1 MYDNEIYSNS
11 ETEKYTAY
19 QNETTANQI
28 ENSNSLAGSG
38 SEKEKGKKKKGAF
51 RKVMFSAG
59 LGLAF
64 GVFAGGGFYAVKFGA
79 EQLVPVEKQDVII
92 SDQTGQPASGANN
105 GLTNVNQIT
114 YVTDDVSDVVAE
126 VMPAMVSIVNN
137 YTSTGSG
144 MTIWGQRYDYSQPG
158 VSSGS
163 GIILAENEKELL
175 IVTNNH
181 VVENSDELQVIF
193 IDGSTATASVKG
205 LDSDMDLAVI
215 AVALDSLPEE
225 TRNAIAIATLGNSDE
240 LKLGSPVIAIGNAL
254 GYGQSVTGGMISA
267 LNREM
272 TAEDGSTG
280 IFIQTDAAIN
290 HGNSGGAL
298 LNINGEVIGINS
310 SKMDGYSVEG
320 MGYAIPISSA
330 SPIIA
335 ELMERQTRTDK
346 VAEEEKGYMGISMRD
361 VTSQHASLLGIP
373 QGISVQ
379 EIEEGS
385 AAEQAGMMKY
395 DIIVKFDGQ
404 KVSTG
409 EGLAETVGYYKAGET
424 VTVTLQRL
432 VNGEYESIDL
442 ELTLGSREK

>member
-11 ETEKYTAY
+11 ETGRYTEY
-19 QNETTANQI
+19 QT
-28 ENSNSLAGSG
+28 NSAAEHLVNPDQAAGSG
-38 SEKEKGKKKKGAF
+38 SSTGKEKKKKGGF
-51 RKVMFSAG
+51 RKVVLSAG
-59 LGLAF
+59 MGLAF
-64 GVFAGGGFYAVKFGA
+64 GLFAGGGFYAVKLGTDQLAPAENQDAIVLDQSGTQLTGDNGA
-79 EQLVPVEKQDVII
+79 
-92 SDQTGQPASGANN
+92 
-105 GLTNVNQIT
+105 LTNINQIT
-114 YVTDDVSDVVAE
+114 YIRDDVSDVVE
-126 VMPAMVSIVNN
+126 QVMPAMVSIINN
-137 YTSTGSG
+137 YTNTSTG

-163 GIILAENEKELL
+163 GIILAENESELL

-181 VVENSDELQVIF
+181 VVEDTDELQVIF
-193 IDGSTATASVKG
+193 IDGSTAVANVKG
-205 LDSDMDLAVI
+205 LDSEMDLAVI
-215 AVALDSLPEE
+215 SVALDTLSEE
-225 TRNAIAIATLGNSDE
+225 TRNAITVATLGNSDD

-298 LNINGEVIGINS
+298 LNVNGEVIGINS

-335 ELMERQTRTDK
+335 ELMERQTRTEL

-361 VTSQHASLLGIP
+361 VTAQYASLLGIP

-385 AAEQAGMMKY
+385 AAEKAGMMKY

-409 EGLAETVGYYKAGET
+409 EKLAETVGYYRAGET
-424 VTVTLQRL
+424 VTVTVQRL
-432 VNGEYESIDL
+432 VNGAYETIDL
-442 ELTLGSREK
+442 EITLGSRKQ

>member
-11 ETEKYTAY
+11 ETGRYTEY
-19 QNETTANQI
+19 QTSSAADHSV
-28 ENSNSLAGSG
+28 NSEQAAGSG
-38 SEKEKGKKKKGAF
+38 SSAGKEKKKKGSV
-51 RKVMFSAG
+51 RKVVLSAG
-59 LGLAF
+59 MGLAF
-64 GVFAGGGFYAVKFGA
+64 GLFAGGGFYAVKVGTEQFIPA
-79 EQLVPVEKQDVII
+79 ENQDAVVT
-92 SDQTGQPASGANN
+92 DQKEIQGIGGDGP
-105 GLTNVNQIT
+105 LTNINQIT
-114 YVTDDVSDVVAE
+114 YVRDDVSEVVEE
-126 VMPAMVSIVNN
+126 VMPAMVSIINN
-137 YTSTGSG
+137 YTNTGTG
-144 MTIWGQRYDYSQPG
+144 MTIWGQRYEPG

-163 GIILAENEKELL
+163 GIILAENESELL

-181 VVENSDELQVIF
+181 VVEDTDELQVIF
-193 IDGSTATASVKG
+193 IDGSTATANVKG
-205 LDSDMDLAVI
+205 LDSEMDLAVI
-215 AVALDSLPEE
+215 SVALDALSEE
-225 TRNAIAIATLGNSDE
+225 TRSAITVATLGNSDD

-330 SPIIA
+330 S
-335 ELMERQTRTDK
+335 QTRMEL

-361 VTSQHASLLGIP
+361 VTSQYASMLGIP

-385 AAEQAGMMKY
+385 AAEKAGMMKY

-409 EGLAETVGYYKAGET
+409 EKLTETVGYYRAGET
-424 VTVTLQRL
+424 VTVTVQRL
-432 VNGEYESIDL
+432 VNGAYETIDL
-442 ELTLGSREK
+442 ELTLGSREQ

>member
-11 ETEKYTAY
+11 ETGKYTEY
-19 QNETTANQI
+19 QTEHMIQNTENTDTAAQ
-28 ENSNSLAGSG
+28 SSTV
-38 SEKEKGKKKKGAF
+38 KEKKKKSGF
-51 RKVMFSAG
+51 RKVVISAG

-64 GVFAGGGFYAVKFGA
+64 GVFAGGGFYAVKLGT
-79 EQLVPVEKQDVII
+79 EQLVPKEDNQAVV
-92 SDQTGQPASGANN
+92 SDQVSQPGGVNN
-105 GLTNVNQIT
+105 GSLSSVNHVT
-114 YVTDDVSDVVAE
+114 YITDDVSGVVE
-126 VMPAMVSIVNN
+126 KVMPAMVSIVNN
-137 YTSTGSG
+137 YTNTSTG
-144 MTIWGQRYDYSQPG
+144 MTLWGQRYDYSQPG

-181 VVENSDELQVIF
+181 VVENSDQLQIIF

-215 AVALDSLPEE
+215 SVPLETLSEE
-225 TRNAIAIATLGNSDE
+225 TKNEITVASLGNSDD

-320 MGYAIPISSA
+320 MGYAIPISTA

-335 ELMERQTRTDK
+335 ELMERQTRTDL
-346 VAEEEKGYMGISMRD
+346 VAEEEKGYMGVSMRD
-361 VTSQHASLLGIP
+361 VTAQYAQMLGIP
-373 QGISVQ
+373 QGVSVQ

-385 AAEQAGMMKY
+385 AAQQAGMMKY

-409 EGLAETVGYYKAGET
+409 EALAELVGYYRAGET
-424 VTVTLQRL
+424 VKVTVQRL

-442 ELTLGSREK
+442 ELTLGKREQ

>member
-11 ETEKYTAY
+11 ETGRYTEY
-19 QNETTANQI
+19 QTGSAAEHLVNPDQAAE
-28 ENSNSLAGSG
+28 SG
-38 SEKEKGKKKKGAF
+38 SSAGKEKKKKGGF
-51 RKVMFSAG
+51 RKVVLSAG
-59 LGLAF
+59 MGLAF
-64 GVFAGGGFYAVKFGA
+64 GLFAGGGFYAVKLGTDQLAPA
-79 EQLVPVEKQDVII
+79 ENQDAII
-92 SDQTGQPASGANN
+92 LDQTDTQHTGDNGA
-105 GLTNVNQIT
+105 LTNINQIT
-114 YVTDDVSDVVAE
+114 YIRDDVSDVVE
-126 VMPAMVSIVNN
+126 QVMPAMVSIINN
-137 YTSTGSG
+137 YTNTSTG

-163 GIILAENEKELL
+163 GIILAENESELL

-181 VVENSDELQVIF
+181 VVEDTDELQVIF
-193 IDGSTATASVKG
+193 IDGSTAVANVKG
-205 LDSDMDLAVI
+205 LDSEMDLAVI
-215 AVALDSLPEE
+215 SVALDTLSEE
-225 TRNAIAIATLGNSDE
+225 TRNAITVATLGNSDD

-298 LNINGEVIGINS
+298 LNVNGEVIGINS

-335 ELMERQTRTDK
+335 ELMERQTRTEL

-361 VTSQHASLLGIP
+361 VTAQYASLLGIP

-385 AAEQAGMMKY
+385 AAEKAGMMKY

-409 EGLAETVGYYKAGET
+409 EKLAETVGYYRAGET
-424 VTVTLQRL
+424 VTVTVQRL
-432 VNGEYESIDL
+432 VNGAYETIDL
-442 ELTLGSREK
+442 EITLGSRKQ

>member
-11 ETEKYTAY
+11 ETGRYTEY
-19 QNETTANQI
+19 QTSSAADHSVNPEQA
-28 ENSNSLAGSG
+28 AGSG
-38 SEKEKGKKKKGAF
+38 SSTGKEKKKKGSV
-51 RKVMFSAG
+51 RKVVLSAG
-59 LGLAF
+59 MGLAF
-64 GVFAGGGFYAVKFGA
+64 GLFAGGGFYAVKVGTEQFIPA
-79 EQLVPVEKQDVII
+79 ENQDAVVT
-92 SDQTGQPASGANN
+92 DQKEIQGIGGDGP
-105 GLTNVNQIT
+105 LTNINQIT
-114 YVTDDVSDVVAE
+114 YVRDDVSEVVEE
-126 VMPAMVSIVNN
+126 VMPAMVSIINN
-137 YTSTGSG
+137 YTNTGTG

-163 GIILAENEKELL
+163 GIILAENESELL

-181 VVENSDELQVIF
+181 VVADTDELQVIF
-193 IDGSTATASVKG
+193 IDGSTATANVKG
-205 LDSDMDLAVI
+205 LDSEMDLAVI
-215 AVALDSLPEE
+215 SVALDTLSEE
-225 TRNAIAIATLGNSDE
+225 TRSAITVATLGNSDD

-335 ELMERQTRTDK
+335 ELMERQTRTEL

-361 VTSQHASLLGIP
+361 VTSQYASMLGIP

-385 AAEQAGMMKY
+385 AAEKAGMMKY

-409 EGLAETVGYYKAGET
+409 EKLAETVGYYRAGET
-424 VTVTLQRL
+424 VTVTVQRL
-432 VNGEYESIDL
+432 VNGAYETIDL
-442 ELTLGSREK
+442 ELTLGSREQ